1 MAALIKERE
10 GQLLHM
16 AEEERRQVQRKELDA
31 LQREARAYEEVRRK
45 REVHFR
51 KREMTLESMIRREGD
66 EKEKSISE
74 TSDRSEAGETSS
86 PSDDSEGSLIDK
98 FMTPGKEEEE
108 GEESEEGTVSEGS
121 DSGKDISGEKVPVT
135 SVQAEAI
142 DIIRKHYLSVADTEG
157 KETPL
162 E

>member
-1 MAALIKERE
+1 M
-10 GQLLHM
+10 GGG
-16 AEEERRQVQRKELDA
+16 RK
-31 LQREARAYEEVRRK
+31 
-45 REVHFR
+45 
-51 KREMTLESMIRREGD
+51 
-66 EKEKSISE
+66 
-74 TSDRSEAGETSS
+74 
-86 PSDDSEGSLIDK
+86 
-98 FMTPGKEEEE
+98 